1 MKLVRIVSETPS
13 DAADLIFFL
22 ESHGF
27 VIQTGQVQDPS
38 QPPADFEIDLRVLP
52 VDEALHLAREMASG
66 EVDVLIG
73 PGVFVGAE
81 RLVEEQPLVE
91 AEPFVQS
98 EAEPFAEP
106 IPDSQPFI
114 APEILAPAQPFVE
127 AESVVE
133 EQAFAGP

>member
-22 ESHGF
+22 QSHGF

-38 QPPADFEIDLRVLP
+38 QPLADFEIDLRVLP

-73 PGVFVGAE
+73 PGVFVGPE
-81 RLVEEQPLVE
+81 PLVKEHPLVE
-91 AEPFVQS
+91 GRGRAVRGSTARCGARASGASATFY
-98 EAEPFAEP
+98 
-106 IPDSQPFI
+106 
-114 APEILAPAQPFVE
+114 
-127 AESVVE
+127 
-133 EQAFAGP
+133 